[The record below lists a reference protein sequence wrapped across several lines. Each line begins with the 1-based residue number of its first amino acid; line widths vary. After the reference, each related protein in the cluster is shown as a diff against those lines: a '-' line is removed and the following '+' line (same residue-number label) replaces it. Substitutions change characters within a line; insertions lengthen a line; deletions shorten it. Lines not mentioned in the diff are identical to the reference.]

1 MHCEFTF
8 AALGGL
14 KALLD
19 EAEKYTEGLGKGCGA
34 MFTPDEKGP

>member
-19 EAEKYTEGLGKGCGA
+19 EAENTEGLGKGCGA